1 MSKSS
6 QLTVSEAAQRVG
18 VSRQTI
24 FKAIKQGKLSATL
37 SHDGVKQVN
46 VAELLRVYG
55 RLLSPDE
62 VTQNQ
67 VNKKRQSTSEV
78 ATATLQLEL
87 ERAKFVI
94 AQREFELE
102 QLRSRMEEMR
112 ERERATNEEKLRLF
126 GIVERQT
133 LLLNAPVK
141 PTSKAAP
148 ATARS
153 KPAQSPALA
162 SATQKKALVK
172 ASPTKSAKP
181 ATKVAI
187 KKVPRK

>member
-18 VSRQTI
+18 VSRQTL

-62 VTQNQ
+62 VAQNQ
-67 VNKKRQSTSEV
+67 VHKKRLSTSEV
-78 ATATLQLEL
+78 ATANLQLEL

-133 LLLNAPVK
+133 LLLSAPVK
-141 PTSKAAP
+141 PTSKAAT
-148 ATARS
+148 ATARP
-153 KPAQSPALA
+153 KPAKSPALA

-172 ASPTKSAKP
+172 ATPTKSAKP

-187 KKVPRK
+187 KKAPRK